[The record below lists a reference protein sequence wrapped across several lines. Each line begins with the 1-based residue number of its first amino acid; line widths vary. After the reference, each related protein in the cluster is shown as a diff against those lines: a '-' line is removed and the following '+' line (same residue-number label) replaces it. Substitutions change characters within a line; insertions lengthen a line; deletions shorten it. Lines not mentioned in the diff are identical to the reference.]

1 MPAGRLGRIRG
12 HTRRCGE
19 HAVSSV
25 PEPNTGTIIEE
36 SVDYRLDEGDH
47 ERFAHYVPRDR
58 MMEALVEGTPVRAL
72 CGKLWVPSRDPQRF
86 PVCPECKEIWEQ
98 MRDEPGGPDS

>member
-1 MPAGRLGRIRG
+1 M
-12 HTRRCGE
+12 
-19 HAVSSV
+19 SSV